1 MDNFYIEVAPSSY
14 MLVVNNWD
22 KPGTIG
28 FLGTV
33 LGSHNI
39 NIAGMSL
46 GRRAPQDIALTI
58 LNLDNP
64 LDEETEKEI
73 VSHPNIISLKF
84 IKL

>member
-1 MDNFYIEVAPSSY
+1 
-14 MLVVNNWD
+14 MLVINNLD

-33 LGSHNI
+33 LGNHKI

-46 GRRAPQDIALTI
+46 GRRVTKDIALTI

-64 LDEETEKEI
+64 LNEQIIKEI
-73 VSHPNIISLKF
+73 SSNQNIVSLRLV
-84 IKL
+84 KL